1 MKALGEIGIKKAIK
15 FGLFTFMMI
24 IYKFMIFPQL
34 RVIFLRLMGA
44 RIGGNVVIHNV
55 GFFNYYRKGFKGL
68 SIGDNSFIGDET
80 MIDLA
85 DEIKIKENVTLAE
98 RVVVLSHTNVGYKD
112 HPLQTF
118 FPSISKRV
126 VIGMGSFIGVNAVI
140 MPGVSIAEGTF
151 VAAGSIV
158 TEDTK
163 SYSLYV
169 GTPARFIRFI
179 KDGKDEEFSDQQS

>member
-1 MKALGEIGIKKAIK
+1 
-15 FGLFTFMMI
+15 
-24 IYKFMIFPQL
+24 
-34 RVIFLRLMGA
+34 
-44 RIGGNVVIHNV
+44 
-55 GFFNYYRKGFKGL
+55 
-68 SIGDNSFIGDET
+68 